1 VPLLWPAGRPFRLLP
16 GGVRSGGAVEVAVAL
31 VALAFTLY
39 ALLLLYPALGGVVG
53 LQPL

>member
-1 VPLLWPAGRPFRLLP
+1 LLP

-39 ALLLLYPALGGVVG
+39 ALLLLYPGLRGVIG
-53 LQPL
+53 LQPI